1 MGDRA
6 MTMRYRPRVL
16 AVTSEVPWPL
26 NSGGHL
32 RTYHLLRS
40 IAEHASIRLVVPAA
54 QPDPQGLAALQ
65 RAGVETI
72 LVPVPSRNVVRESV
86 RAAAAVLA
94 SEPYVLF
101 TRHRRRAVRHA
112 LLLQASEAP
121 PDVLYLDHLDSLVY
135 ADCAPGARIVIDMHN
150 VYSHL
155 ARRSAT
161 EYRGI
166 SRKYMLNQAQ
176 LLERQEHAAAAAA
189 HTVMTVSPD
198 DARYFA
204 RLGAHVTIIP
214 NGVDCSAFESAAE
227 TQRVS
232 RTVLYVGALDW
243 PPNVNAAKFLARDVL
258 PALRQRVPDARV
270 ALVGRNPS
278 ADVRALATP
287 DGSVEVHGDVPDV
300 VPFFADAAALAVP
313 LEAGGGSRLK
323 ILEAFAAGLP
333 VVSTP
338 IGCEGIEVEDGEHLV
353 ICQRDRF
360 ADALAGL
367 LSSPAASGACARNAR
382 TLVQRMYDWRTVGQQ
397 AAETISQAALR

>member
-1 MGDRA
+1 
-6 MTMRYRPRVL
+6 MTMQYRPRVL

-40 IAEHASIRLVVPAA
+40 VAEHASVRLVVPSA
-54 QPDPQGLAALQ
+54 QPDPDGLAALQ

-86 RAAAAVLA
+86 RAAAAVIA

-101 TRHRRRAVRHA
+101 TRHRRRAVRRA

-155 ARRSAT
+155 ARRSAG
-161 EYRGI
+161 EHRGLG
-166 SRKYMLNQAQ
+166 RKYMLNQAQ
-176 LLERQEHAAAAAA
+176 LLERQEVAASSAA
-189 HTVMTVSPD
+189 HTVMTVSSD
-198 DARYFA
+198 DARYFT
-204 RLGAHVTIIP
+204 RLGASVTIIP
-214 NGVDCSAFESAAE
+214 NGVDCSAFGSAAVAE
-227 TQRVS
+227 RAS

-243 PPNVNAAKFLARDVL
+243 PPNVSAAKFLAREVL

-278 ADVRALATP
+278 EDVRALATA
-287 DGSVEVHGDVPDV
+287 DGSVQVHADVPDV
-300 VPFFADAAALAVP
+300 VPFFAAAAALAVP

-338 IGCEGIEVEDGEHLV
+338 IGCEGIEVEDGKHLV

-360 ADALAGL
+360 AEALAGL
-367 LSSPAASGACARNAR
+367 LLRPSSGAACTLRARA
-382 TLVQRMYDWRTVGQQ
+382 LVQRIYDWRTVGRR

>member
-1 MGDRA
+1 MS
-6 MTMRYRPRVL
+6 MHYRPRVL

-40 IAEHASIRLVVPAA
+40 VAEHASVRLVVPAA
-54 QPDPQGLAALQ
+54 QPDPEGLAALQ
-65 RAGVETI
+65 RAGVDTV

-86 RAAAAVLA
+86 RAAAAVIA

-101 TRHRRRAVRHA
+101 TRHRRRAVRRA

-155 ARRSAT
+155 ARRSAS
-161 EYRGI
+161 EYHGL

-176 LLERQEHAAAAAA
+176 LLERQEGAAAVAA
-189 HTVMTVSPD
+189 HTVMTVSAD
-198 DARYFA
+198 DARYFT

-214 NGVDCSAFESAAE
+214 NGVDCSAFDAAAVPE
-227 TQRVS
+227 RLSKTI
-232 RTVLYVGALDW
+232 LYVGALDW
-243 PPNVNAAKFLARDVL
+243 PPNVNAAKFLAREVL
-258 PALRQRVPDARV
+258 PALRQRVPDACV

-287 DGSVEVHGDVPDV
+287 DGSVQVHADVPNV
-300 VPFFADAAALAVP
+300 VPFFASAAALAVP

-333 VVSTP
+333 VVSTA
-338 IGCEGIEVEDGEHLV
+338 IGCEGIEVEHGKHLV
-353 ICQRDRF
+353 ICHRDRF

-367 LSSPAASGACARNAR
+367 LLRPSTGAAYTMRARA
-382 TLVQRMYDWRTVGQQ
+382 LVQRIYDWRTVGQL